1 MMQRWGYDIRYR
13 EHPGGGHG
21 GLGELET
28 LVPWMLE
35 HRRVRAPREVRV
47 RAPGLKGAE
56 AHWVRVEQVED
67 PFRFVQVRARLLNDR
82 TLIVDSDNAL
92 QIRLSPGHGMLDAKA
107 DPAVVWN
114 GEALEKVK
122 HREGE
127 IVLTAAGCEARQEV
141 MKKPALA
148 GLIGDVKT
156 TPFMIVVG
164 TRSEDPLAR
173 RFLTLRAEGER
184 DDWQDWQ
191 HWMPRYKRD
200 IDVTEED
207 MAAYSLILYGGP
219 EENAVTAALIPDLPL
234 EITPDAVSVDG
245 VRFEARDAA
254 VGLVCPNPRNPNR
267 YVLVKAATSALGLYH
282 LNQIPNEYDF
292 AIVDGRAPAE
302 GETGE
307 VWVAAGRFDR
317 NWRLD
322 ERYVVRGDEEA
333 RSRATV
339 TGVPVDGQ

>member
-1 MMQRWGYDIRYR
+1 MKSRTELALSQLCEQCLIFDAL
-13 EHPGGGHG
+13 HG
-21 GLGELET
+21 CLRNC
-28 LVPWMLE
+28 
-35 HRRVRAPREVRV
+35 RRVWLLVAFHDNDRPVIHLLIDSRWHFGVNQFNDRLI
-47 RAPGLKGAE
+47 G
-56 AHWVRVEQVED
+56 
-67 PFRFVQVRARLLNDR
+67 RFVL
-82 TLIVDSDNAL
+82 AL
-92 QIRLSPGHGMLDAKA
+92 QFS
-107 DPAVVWN
+107 
-114 GEALEKVK
+114 
-122 HREGE
+122 
-127 IVLTAAGCEARQEV
+127 
-141 MKKPALA
+141 
-148 GLIGDVKT
+148 
-156 TPFMIVVG
+156 
-164 TRSEDPLAR
+164 
-173 RFLTLRAEGER
+173 
-184 DDWQDWQ
+184 
-191 HWMPRYKRD
+191 KRD